1 MGTGCGK
8 GPKRDVLVARR
19 EPVIVTDPVDAVLF
33 DIDDTICAYTQTIAD
48 VLDVAF
54 ERAGVEPFF
63 TPTDYRARYPEF
75 AEASDGVRELR
86 AKCFASFATDAG
98 HDPSVGRAVASA
110 YAEERDH
117 AQVHLTDGASDA
129 LDYATEHYRVA
140 AVTNGPPEMQGQK
153 LEALGIRDRF
163 ETVVHGGYD
172 APAKPAPEPFHRAL
186 SVLETDPARAVHVG
200 NSLDSDVAG
209 AHAAGLRSAWL
220 ANGAA
225 AEPDPRPDYTLETL
239 GDLTNLPWPG

>member
-1 MGTGCGK
+1 M
-8 GPKRDVLVARR
+8 
-19 EPVIVTDPVDAVLF
+19 TDPVEAVLF
-33 DIDDTICAYTQTIAD
+33 DIDDTICTYRQTIAD

-54 ERAGVEPFF
+54 DRAGVDPFF
-63 TPTDYRARYPEF
+63 TAADYRARFPEF
-75 AEASDGVRELR
+75 AAASDGVRELR

-98 HDPSVGRAVASA
+98 HDPSVGRAVAGA
-110 YAEERDH
+110 YADERDH
-117 AQVHLTDGASDA
+117 AQVHLTDGAGDA
-129 LDYATEHYRVA
+129 LDHATEHYRVA

-172 APAKPAPEPFHRAL
+172 APAKPDPAPFRRAL
-186 SVLETDPARAVHVG
+186 SVLETAPARTVHVG

-220 ANGAA
+220 PDGATGD
-225 AEPDPRPDYTLETL
+225 PDPRPDYTLDTL
-239 GDLTNLPWPG
+239 ADLTDPPWR